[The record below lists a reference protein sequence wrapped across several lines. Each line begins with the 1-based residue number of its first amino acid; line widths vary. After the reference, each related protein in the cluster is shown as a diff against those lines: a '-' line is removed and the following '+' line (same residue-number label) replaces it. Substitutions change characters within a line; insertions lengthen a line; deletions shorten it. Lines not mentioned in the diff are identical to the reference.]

1 MFKFPI
7 KYYEENIIFTEDGC
21 FGAFEI
27 NGVDYENK
35 SKDNK
40 IRLLEN
46 ITNFLVDIT
55 TEAKILIIPKK
66 QDVKEIIRS
75 NYKYMSKEDPL
86 VDLAAAYSEEVIK
99 YLKKKEETK
108 KFEDHYGNEIEYSE
122 KSIDYKTIILVR
134 FEDLKEKDILKNIN
148 QCLEYLLYNPK
159 RALDSLLGVRDTNI
173 LKSKIKAFKKHSSLF
188 MRNNEARVNLTPL
201 KAKDMEWLFRRINKR
216 GLETKENKNN
226 FVPLANLKVDKV
238 KKDIE
243 IDPLTADIKC
253 LFEGKISNDDRAIKI
268 LTEDGYSYQ
277 SFLTLTEMPDLRFPG
292 SEYIFSTQ
300 EFNFPV
306 ETCIHIKSLSKDQSS
321 KLVNRMKKKVESEIG
336 NANEAKM
343 NASEDTYIALSEV
356 NDMEREVNSTGKLAK
371 ATISFCVSADNRE
384 ILEANVNKVMTL
396 YNDFGFGIQRPIA
409 DQLKLYLEF
418 IPGASRYTEDFIRLM
433 SYRTIAG
440 TGIGIKRALGDE
452 FGYYIAET
460 RIASLKVFLNMA
472 RACLENKSASATF
485 YGNLGTGKSFAAN
498 ILVLVHVIFG
508 GYALIFDPK
517 GERNDWVKYLPWL
530 EGLITT
536 VRLTGDEK
544 YRGML
549 DPFNIYKD
557 NIEDAIE
564 LAVNI
569 VSELNRLTPKDDEFI
584 VLKESVVKIKEDEN
598 KSMIRLIEILEDY
611 SVEDE
616 LSPAARRLARKLRT
630 NSSVGMSK
638 LLFGT
643 GKEESIDFDNRINI
657 LQIDNLKIPSMDTK
671 KGDYTEEENLSNV
684 LLMVMSQFGK
694 KFALTPRNNFKLV
707 LFDESW
713 YLKNSVEGNKL
724 YSFLTRMGR
733 SLFTG
738 CIFNGHSVLDIPSE
752 QVKNTISY
760 KFCFRTNEVEEA
772 KRMCE
777 YLKIDVSEENINTIL
792 KLKNGE
798 CLFSDLDGRVGLI
811 KFDPVFKEI
820 IDAFNTTPKT
830 KETKKEEKE
839 NEED

>member
-1 MFKFPI
+1 MFRFPI
-7 KYYEENIIFTEDGC
+7 KYYDENIIFTEDGC

-35 SKDNK
+35 GKDNK
-40 IRLLEN
+40 IRLLEDL
-46 ITNFLVDIT
+46 TNFLADIT

-66 QDVKEIIRS
+66 QDVNEIIRN
-75 NYKYMSKEDPL
+75 NYKSMKKTDPL
-86 VDLAAAYSEEVIK
+86 VDLAEAYSEDVIE
-99 YLKKKEETK
+99 YLKKKEEPK
-108 KFEDHYGNEIEYSE
+108 KFEDDYGNEIIYS
-122 KSIDYKTIILVR
+122 KKAIDYKTIILIR

-148 QCLEYLLYNPK
+148 QCLEYLLYSPK

-173 LKSKIKAFKKHSSLF
+173 LQSRVEALKKQSGAFI
-188 MRNNEARVNLTPL
+188 RGNESRVNLRPL
-201 KAKDMEWLFRRINKR
+201 KSNDVEWLYRRINKR
-216 GLETKENKNN
+216 GLGFRENKTN
-226 FVPLANLKVDKV
+226 FIPLANFKADEV

-243 IDPLTADIKC
+243 IDPLTKDIKC
-253 LFEGKISNDDRAIKI
+253 LFEGKISNEDRAIKI
-268 LTEDGYSYQ
+268 LTEEGESYQ

-292 SEYIFSTQ
+292 SEYIFTTQ

-306 ETCIHIKSLSKDQSS
+306 ETCIHIKSLSKLESQ
-321 KLVNRMKKKVESEIG
+321 KLVNRIKKKVESEIN
-336 NANEAKM
+336 NAREA
-343 NASEDTYIALSEV
+343 NLDASEDTYIALSEV
-356 NDMEREVNSTGKLAK
+356 DDMEREVNSRGKLAK
-371 ATISFCVSADNRE
+371 ATISFCISADNRE
-384 ILEANVNKVMTL
+384 TLESNVNKVMTL

-418 IPGASRYTEDFIRLM
+418 IPGASRYTEDFTRLM

-440 TGIGIKRALGDE
+440 TGIGIRRAIGDD

-460 RIASLKVFLNMA
+460 GIVSMKVFLNMA

-536 VRLTGDEK
+536 VKLTGDEK

-584 VLKESVVKIKEDEN
+584 VLKEAVVKIKEDGN
-598 KSMIRLIEILEDY
+598 KSMIRLIEILEEY
-611 SVEDE
+611 SSEDE
-616 LSPAARRLARKLRT
+616 LSHAARRLARKLRT

-643 GKEESIDFDNRINI
+643 GKEEAIDFDNRINI
-657 LQIDNLKIPSMDTK
+657 LQIDNLKIPEIDTK
-671 KGDYTEEENLSNV
+671 KDDYTEEENLSNV
-684 LLMVMSQFGK
+684 LLMVMAQFGK
-694 KFALTPRNNFKLV
+694 KFALTPRNNLKIV

-713 YLKNSVEGNKL
+713 VLKNSVEGNKL

-733 SLFTG
+733 SLFTAS
-738 CIFNGHSVLDIPSE
+738 IFNGHSVLDIPSE

-760 KFCFRTNEVEEA
+760 KFCFRTNEIEEA

-798 CLFSDLDGRVGLI
+798 CLFSDLDGRVAKI
-811 KFDPVFKEI
+811 KFDPVFQEI
-820 IDAFNTTPKT
+820 IEAFNTTPKT
-830 KETKKEEKE
+830 KENQKEEKE